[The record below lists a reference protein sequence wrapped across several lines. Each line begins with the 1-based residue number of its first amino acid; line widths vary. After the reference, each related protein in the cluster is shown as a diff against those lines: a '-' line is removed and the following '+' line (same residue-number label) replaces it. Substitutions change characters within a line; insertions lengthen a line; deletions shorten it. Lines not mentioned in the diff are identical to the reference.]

1 MALEGNL
8 SSFGLE
14 EILQLIAVQ
23 QKTGMLSVNAGDRS
37 SVLFFRDGKIISTRD
52 RRSKTRDPFR
62 DYLTRYGC
70 LKREDLVK
78 ITQISS
84 QSKLD
89 LLDVVMSEGFFDEKT
104 LRRHWRNHIQES
116 LHEVITWDQLS
127 YKFVSG
133 DDVVSGV
140 KSIGDYIVEPMLMEC
155 MRRIDEYPM
164 LLQTFPAD
172 GVRVSATGRAPDPEA
187 ESMES
192 EKTVLAIVA
201 QPRTVRDIVARAQ
214 LPSFDVYE
222 ALKHLK
228 EKGLI
233 AVEEDL
239 QSGLT
244 GEGTISARVQRKKIG
259 NPMTMLAAG
268 FMFTSCLLF
277 GAWRNTDHFVR
288 IAQEGAVSRD
298 PAARARVEHHVR
310 FVVEAYRA
318 DNGAYPNTL
327 EALRGDGYLD
337 RSTLN
342 RATDFD
348 LRYKLTRAGTSYTLL

>member
-23 QKTGMLSVNAGDRS
+23 QKTGMLSVTASDRS

-70 LKREDLVK
+70 LKREELAK

-89 LLDVVMSEGFFDEKT
+89 LLDVIISEGIFDEKR
-104 LRRHWRNHIQES
+104 LKRHWRNHIQEA

-133 DDVVSGV
+133 DEVVSGV
-140 KSIGDYIVEPMLMEC
+140 KTMGDFSVEPLLMEC

-172 GVRVSATGRAPDPEA
+172 GVRISASGRKPEA
-187 ESMES
+187 DAETMES
-192 EKTVLAIVA
+192 ETTVLALLD

-222 ALKHLK
+222 ALKLLK
-228 EKGLI
+228 EKGLV

-244 GEGTISARVQRKKIG
+244 ADGTIAARVRHKKRG
-259 NPMTMLAAG
+259 NPMTMVAAM
-268 FMFTSCLLF
+268 FMFASCLMF
-277 GAWRNTDHFVR
+277 GAWRNTDPCQPH
-288 IAQEGAVSRD
+288 
-298 PAARARVEHHVR
+298 RARRHR
-310 FVVEAYRA
+310 LA
-318 DNGAYPNTL
+318 
-327 EALRGDGYLD
+327 
-337 RSTLN
+337 
-342 RATDFD
+342 
-348 LRYKLTRAGTSYTLL
+348 

>member
-23 QKTGMLSVNAGDRS
+23 QKTGMLSVNADDRS

-104 LRRHWRNHIQES
+104 LKRHWRNHIQEA

-133 DDVVSGV
+133 DEVVSGV
-140 KSIGDYIVEPMLMEC
+140 KSFGDYAVEPLLMEC

-164 LLQTFPAD
+164 LLKAFPAD
-172 GVRVSATGRAPDPEA
+172 EVRISASGRAPDPEA
-187 ESMES
+187 EMMES
-192 EKTVLAIVA
+192 EKAVLAIVVQA
-201 QPRTVRDIVARAQ
+201 RTVRDIVARAQ

-222 ALKHLK
+222 ALKLLK

-233 AVEEDL
+233 TVAEDL
-239 QSGLT
+239 SSGLT
-244 GEGTISARVQRKKIG
+244 AEATIAARAQRRKRG
-259 NPMTMLAAG
+259 NPMTMIAAA
-268 FMFTSCLLF
+268 FMFSSCLMF
-277 GAWRNTDHFVR
+277 GAWRNTNHFMC
-288 IAQEGAVSRD
+288 IAQDGTVSRD

-318 DNGAYPNTL
+318 ETGAYPNTL
-327 EALRGDGYLD
+327 EALRENGYVD
-337 RSTLN
+337 RTTLN
-342 RATDFD
+342 RAADFD
-348 LRYKLTRAGTSYTLL
+348 LRYKLTRDGTGFTLL

>member
-1 MALEGNL
+1 
-8 SSFGLE
+8 
-14 EILQLIAVQ
+14 
-23 QKTGMLSVNAGDRS
+23 
-37 SVLFFRDGKIISTRD
+37 
-52 RRSKTRDPFR
+52 
-62 DYLTRYGC
+62 
-70 LKREDLVK
+70 
-78 ITQISS
+78 
-84 QSKLD
+84 
-89 LLDVVMSEGFFDEKT
+89 
-104 LRRHWRNHIQES
+104 
-116 LHEVITWDQLS
+116 
-127 YKFVSG
+127 
-133 DDVVSGV
+133 
-140 KSIGDYIVEPMLMEC
+140 MLMEC

-327 EALRGDGYLD
+327 EALRSDGYLD

>member
-23 QKTGMLSVNAGDRS
+23 QKTGMLSVTAGDRS
-37 SVLFFRDGKIISTRD
+37 AVLFFRDGKIISTRD

-70 LKREDLVK
+70 LRREDLVK

-89 LLDVVMSEGFFDEKT
+89 LLDVVTSEGFFDEKT
-104 LRRHWRNHIQES
+104 LKRHWRNHIQET

-133 DDVVSGV
+133 DEVVSGV
-140 KSIGDYIVEPMLMEC
+140 KSFGDFTVEPLLMEC

-164 LLQTFPAD
+164 LLQAFPAD
-172 GVRVSATGRAPDPEA
+172 GVRVSKTGRASDPEA
-187 ESMES
+187 ETMES
-192 EKTVLAIVA
+192 EKSVLAIVA

-222 ALKHLK
+222 ALKLLK

-244 GEGTISARVQRKKIG
+244 AEGTVAPRARRRKRG
-259 NPMTMLAAG
+259 NPLTMVAAL
-268 FMFTSCLLF
+268 FLFTSCLMF
-277 GAWRNTDHFVR
+277 GAWRNADHITR
-288 IAQEGAVSRD
+288 LAADGTVSRD
-298 PAARARVEHHVR
+298 LAARARVEHHVR

-318 DNGAYPNTL
+318 ELGAYPSTL
-327 EALRGDGYLD
+327 ESLREDGYVD
-337 RSTLN
+337 RATLN
-342 RATDFD
+342 RAAELD
-348 LRYKLTRAGTSYTLL
+348 LRYKLTRNGAAYTLL